1 MKHVNAL
8 SLACALAAAAA
19 PVTASAVTE
28 RFALEACTNAALAQL
43 PGFSTE
49 VTSYRLDP
57 NSERSERRL
66 DRGGVFHIDLRDP
79 ESRDVVA
86 RVDCHYDRRAGI
98 RELVS
103 VPLTADDASLR
114 AVQSF

>member
-1 MKHVNAL
+1 MKNVKAL

-19 PVTASAVTE
+19 PVTAAAVTE
-28 RFALEACTNAALAQL
+28 RSVLEACTNAALAEL

-57 NSERSERRL
+57 NSEHSDRRL

-98 RELVS
+98 RELIR

-114 AVQSF
+114 AIRSF